1 MTLHVSAVGPG
12 HISYKWKKDKND
24 FTDSKCT
31 GTNKSTLTIP
41 SFGYRH
47 QGVYTCEVKDDLHQ
61 EPVESRPANL
71 KLSKEIVTIIAMFKV
86 SHLFNVTY
94 QSTCIQCVLYCV
106 PVSCHCP
113 VVQLVASLYKQV
125 NTPQV

>member
-1 MTLHVSAVGPG
+1 MILHVSAVGSG
-12 HISYKWKKDKND
+12 HISYKWKKDKNE

-31 GTNKSTLTIP
+31 GTNESTLTIP

-94 QSTCIQCVLYCV
+94 QSTCI
-106 PVSCHCP
+106 
-113 VVQLVASLYKQV
+113 
-125 NTPQV
+125 